1 LNLMSTQAGTSPGR
15 RIKAM
20 QVVVSEVV
28 VETPDT
34 VTLVYEGPD
43 EYEYR
48 AGQFLTI
55 DPHQFPSLTRWI
67 QLMEQLKKKKE
78 PPRAYSMASAPH
90 EPLAIT
96 IKEETWT
103 PGEQKYPTLLSPFLV
118 HEVWAGMPM
127 TVSGFTGPYHLP
139 DDIESRTDH
148 IVHLCAGSGSV
159 PNFSILKGALRD
171 RPRLRQTFLYSN
183 KTWEDIIFRDALDR
197 LAADHP
203 DRVRVVHTLTRQ
215 QDWSGL
221 PGSVRK
227 GRMTVDL
234 IREFVPDHGTAIFY
248 ACGPALSPWD
258 RLAAREKGVEPAP
271 RFMETVHEMMKALE
285 VPKQRFREEAFG

>member
-1 LNLMSTQAGTSPGR
+1 MSTETVATGR

-20 QVVVSEVV
+20 QTTVAEVI

-43 EYEYR
+43 KYEYK

-55 DPHQFPSLTRWI
+55 DPHQFPTLLRFI
-67 QLMEQLKKKKE
+67 QLLEQLKKKKE

-103 PGEQKYPTLLSPFLV
+103 PGHEKYPTLLSPFLV
-118 HEVWAGMPM
+118 REVKPGMPM
-127 TVSGFTGPYHLP
+127 VISGFTGPYHLP

-159 PNFSILKGALRD
+159 PNYSILKGGLRD
-171 RPRLRQTFLYSN
+171 HPRLRHTFLYSN
-183 KTWEDIIFRDALDR
+183 KTWDDIIFRDALNA
-197 LAADHP
+197 LAASHP

-215 QDWSGL
+215 KDFTGL
-221 PGSVRK
+221 PDSVRT
-227 GRMTVDL
+227 GRINADL
-234 IREFVPDHGTAIFY
+234 IREVVPDHDTAIFY

-258 RLAAREKGVEPAP
+258 RLMAKEKGVEPSP
-271 RFMETVHEMMKALE
+271 RFMESVHDMVRELGI
-285 VPKQRFREEAFG
+285 PKQRFKEESYG

>member
-1 LNLMSTQAGTSPGR
+1 MSTQAATSPGR
-15 RIKAM
+15 RIKTM
-20 QVVVSEVV
+20 EVTVSEVV

-43 EYEYR
+43 TFDYR
-48 AGQFLTI
+48 AGQFCTI
-55 DPHQFPSLTRWI
+55 DPHQFRPLARWI
-67 QLMEQLKKKKE
+67 ELLELLKKKKE

-118 HEVWAGMPM
+118 HEVTAGMPM
-127 TVSGFTGPYHLP
+127 TISGFTGPYTLP
-139 DDIESRTDH
+139 DDIEDKTDH

-159 PNFSILKGALRD
+159 PNFSMLKHALRD
-171 RPRLRQTFLYSN
+171 RPRLRHTFIYSN
-183 KTWEDIIFRDALDR
+183 KTWDDVIFRDALNA
-197 LAADHP
+197 LAEQHAEQL
-203 DRVRVVHTLTRQ
+203 RVVHSLTRQ

-221 PGSVRK
+221 PGTVRK
-227 GRMTVDL
+227 GRLTLDVL
-234 IREFVPDHGTAIFY
+234 REVVPDHGTAIFY

-258 RLAAREKGVEPAP
+258 RLAAREKGVEPTP
-271 RFMETVHEMMKALE
+271 RFMETVHDMMKALE
-285 VPKQRFREEAFG
+285 VPKGRFKEEAFG